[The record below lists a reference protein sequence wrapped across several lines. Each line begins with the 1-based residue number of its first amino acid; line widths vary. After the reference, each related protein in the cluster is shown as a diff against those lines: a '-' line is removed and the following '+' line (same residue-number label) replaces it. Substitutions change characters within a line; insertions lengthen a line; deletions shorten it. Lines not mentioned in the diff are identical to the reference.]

1 MRILANDG
9 IDPAGKEAL
18 EAAGFE
24 VLTVNVAQEQLANY
38 INDQS
43 IRVLF
48 VRSATKVRKELLD
61 ACPELRLI
69 GRGGVGLDNIDVA
82 YAKQKGIPVI
92 NTPEASSESVADLV
106 FAHLLGGYRFLHQAN
121 RDMPL
126 EGESRFKTLKKAY
139 SKGKELKGRTLGII
153 GFGQIGQA
161 VARRALALG
170 MQVVYSDPNQEQVR
184 LELDFAGG
192 QSIAFE
198 LEHQALEDVL
208 AVADVISL
216 HTPAQSGYLLGSQE
230 FKLMKPGAV
239 LINTARG
246 GLVDE
251 GALLDALDEEILD
264 FAALDVF
271 EQEPAPAVQLLM
283 HPKLSLSPHIGAATE
298 EAQARIGLELAEKT
312 IALLKS

>member
-9 IDPAGKEAL
+9 IDPAGIAAL
-18 EAAGFE
+18 EAEGFE

-38 INDQS
+38 IKDRE
-43 IRVLF
+43 IEVLF
-48 VRSATKVRKELLD
+48 VRSATKVKKDLLD
-61 ACPELRLI
+61 ACPNLRLI
-69 GRGGVGLDNIDVA
+69 GRGGVGLDNIDVD
-82 YAKQKGIPVI
+82 YARKKGIPVI
-92 NTPEASSESVADLV
+92 NIPEASSESVADLV

-126 EGESRFKTLKKAY
+126 EGESRFKSLKKAY

-161 VARRALALG
+161 VARRAFALG
-170 MQVVYSDPNQEQVR
+170 MEVIYCDPDLDKAR
-184 LELDFAGG
+184 IELRFMGG
-192 QSIAFE
+192 QSVYFD
-198 LEHQALEDVL
+198 LEHTPLENVL
-208 AVADVISL
+208 AVADIVSL
-216 HTPAQSGYLLGSQE
+216 HTPAQSGYLLGERE
-230 FKLMKPGAV
+230 FGLMKPGAV

-251 GALLDALDEEILD
+251 VALLDALDSEILD